1 MRTEKKR
8 TESSTK
14 TGKAVF
20 KPVQNALTFAKSLP
34 DRAADLSVEKTFEK
48 AFIQAKEVAVTQ
60 VERIRE
66 RNPQITQE
74 ELIKKLERRYISE
87 VTSSGTVTG
96 AAAAVPGVGTLAA
109 LGMTMG
115 GAGVFLTSTIVYVYA
130 MLETVNAQLED
141 IDHER
146 ALVLTILAGGS
157 ASQTVNKIA
166 KRVGVHWSNK
176 LLQKIPGDSL
186 RAINRLLGRNFV
198 TKVGTKQGIV
208 VLGKVIPFGIGAA
221 VGGSLSFAMGHGMIK
236 ATRATLVDMF
246 ENVEGKEETIEYLSQ
261 AKLPETPEYSEDAQP
276 EDA

>member
-261 AKLPETPEYSEDAQP
+261 AKLPETPEDFEDAQP
-276 EDA
+276 EYA

>member
-1 MRTEKKR
+1 MEKKI
-8 TESSTK
+8 TESTTK

-34 DRAADLSVEKTFEK
+34 DRAADLSVEEAFEK
-48 AFIQAKEVAVTQ
+48 AFIPAKEVAVTQ
-60 VERIRE
+60 VERIRQ

-115 GAGVFLTSTIVYVYA
+115 DAGVFLTSTIVHVYA
-130 MLETVNAQLED
+130 MLETVTAQLED

-146 ALVLTILAGGS
+146 ALVLTILAGGP

-198 TKVGTKQGIV
+198 TKVGTKQGII

-246 ENVEGKEETIEYLSQ
+246 GNVEGKEGMIEYLSK
-261 AKLPETPEYSEDAQP
+261 AKLPETPEYFEDAHP